1 MEQQD
6 APDFAAAAK
15 TLGISEK
22 VLMEAM
28 GEPKQG
34 PPDFAAIAKKL
45 GITEAELLKALG
57 LPEGAMPP
65 KATN

>member
-1 MEQQD
+1 MGQQS

-22 VLMEAM
+22 VLIAAM
-28 GEPKQG
+28 GDQKQG
-34 PPDFAAIAKKL
+34 PPDFAAVAKKL

-57 LPEGAMPP
+57 ITEGSMPQQGG
-65 KATN
+65 K